1 VTLIMA
7 TMEDITK
14 RKQAEEELLEE
25 RPLRRTFMDNSPDVI
40 YFKDLEGRFTR
51 INKAHARIFGLNDP
65 A

>member
-1 VTLIMA
+1 MTLIMA

-25 RPLRRTFMDNSPDVI
+25 RPLRRTFMDNFPDVI
-40 YFKDLEGRFTR
+40 YFKDLEGRFTH
-51 INKAHARIFGLNDP
+51 INKAHARVFGLNDP